1 MKKSVALYVLLCL
14 TLSSCSWT
22 IPHLT
27 LTFGYPKGRTYT
39 VWVPAK
45 VPIYKEPILKSEPFY
60 LATREDFTIE
70 DLSCSDYRLSCNL
83 DMYLTTVGSDFT
95 GEAVMFYKIRFKSGG
110 YAYIKAKD
118 LHHSGEN
125 IVWPDDAVIMARLE
139 PALYKNA
146 GFDSVWNATLNSLEA
161 LDYVIEEMSKEE
173 GYITTKMR
181 TQKNKD
187 KDKVSIRV
195 SRVNDSAA
203 VADIS
208 SFILRFHEVNK
219 ETGFGYWQKKD
230 ADGYLEQQI
239 KETIASRLQAK

>member
-1 MKKSVALYVLLCL
+1 MKKPVALYVLLCL

-22 IPHLT
+22 IPHFSLK
-27 LTFGYPKGRTYT
+27 FGYFEGRTYS
-39 VWVPAK
+39 VWVPDK

-70 DLSCSDYRLSCNL
+70 DLSCSDYRFSCNL
-83 DMYLTTVGSDFT
+83 DIYLTTGHSDFG

-118 LHHSGEN
+118 FNHSGEN
-125 IVWPDDAVIMARLE
+125 IIRAEDAVIMARLE

-146 GFDSVWNATLNSLEA
+146 GFDSVWSATLNSLEE
-161 LDYVIEEMSKEE
+161 LGYVIEEISKED
-173 GYITTKMR
+173 GRITTKMR

-195 SRVNDSAA
+195 FRVNDSAA
-203 VADIS
+203 VEVTS
-208 SFILRFHEVNK
+208 SFRLHFHEVNK
-219 ETGFGYWQKKD
+219 ETGFGYWYKKD

-239 KETIASRLQAK
+239 KETIASRLKAE